1 MAAVCF
7 LELKMTE
14 RLACTCRMPLSWE
27 VTHLDPETRATIM
40 RQAATLLTALNQIE
54 SMHDQETGSPENRR
68 LDRIEAKLD
77 LTLLLLGRTL
87 EINTESAP
95 RNVLLTPNS
104 AEWQETTPPPEGS
117 SLLIEFRPSESL
129 PLNLKIPATGLK
141 PEADKAIVIFDRL
154 TETLEE
160 ALYQFV
166 FRRHRQAIRAKSV

>member
-1 MAAVCF
+1 
-7 LELKMTE
+7 MTE
-14 RLACTCRMPLSWE
+14 RLACICRMPLSWQ
-27 VTHLDPETRATIM
+27 VAHLDPEARHQIM
-40 RQAATLLTALNQIE
+40 REAATLLTALNQIE

-87 EINTESAP
+87 ETNATTAT
-95 RNVLLTPNS
+95 RNVVLTPNS
-104 AEWQETTPPPEGS
+104 AEWEETTPPAEGS
-117 SLLIEFRPSESL
+117 SLLIEFRPSEAL

-141 PEADKAIVIFDRL
+141 PEADKAQVLFDSL
-154 TETLEE
+154 TEALEE